1 MQVAICGCGWLGL
14 PLAKA
19 LYRQGCNVYGTKTA
33 LADAK
38 LLAQWGING
47 LQMQLPLETNEQMEY
62 LASLLAS
69 DVMVINIAAGR
80 QSVDKE
86 QHYQNVMSL
95 SYGAKNAG
103 CKRIIFISTTS
114 VYDGRQGRVVETD
127 DVMPITDS
135 ALVHVKIEQALR
147 EQWGEQLTIL
157 RLSGLIGDDRHPVKF
172 LAGREGI
179 KDGNS
184 PVNLIH
190 LDDCITAI
198 CRLVEKKAEMPVLH
212 LAADFHPSRHDYYT
226 QMAKQRSLSLPQFEM
241 DNSDNNGKVIDASA
255 TLAWLGISL
264 KHNDLLSSK

>member
-19 LYRQGCNVYGTKTA
+19 LYKQGCNVYGTKTT
-33 LADAK
+33 LVDAK

-47 LQMQLPLETNEQMEY
+47 FQMQLPLESCEQIEY
-62 LASLLAS
+62 LAPLLAS

-80 QSVDKE
+80 HAIDKE

-95 SYGAKNAG
+95 SHAAENAG

-114 VYDGRQGRVVETD
+114 VYDGRQGKVVETD
-127 DVMPITDS
+127 DVMPITSS

-147 EQWGEQLTIL
+147 EQWGEKLTIL

-172 LAGREGI
+172 LAGRQGI

-190 LDDCITAI
+190 LDDCIAAI
-198 CRLVEKKAEMPVLH
+198 CRLIEKKAEMPVLH
-212 LAADFHPSRHDYYT
+212 LAAGFHPSRHDYYT
-226 QMAKQRSLSLPQFEM
+226 QMAKQRSLPLPQFEM

-264 KHNDLLSSK
+264 KYNDLLINK